1 MLFNS
6 LIFLVFFPAVALF
19 YFIIPVKY
27 RWLFLLIASYY
38 FYMNWKPVYAVLI
51 FTSTFLTWIC
61 GILIQSTEIRFK
73 RRLYLTVSLILNLS
87 ILILYKYFDFLN
99 TSIKLFLENI
109 GIGWEVP
116 NLDLLLPVGISFY
129 TFQAVGYT
137 IDVYRG
143 SIKAEKHLGI
153 YALFIS
159 FFPQLVAG
167 PIERASNLLPQFHEQ
182 KYFKIDNLIIGL
194 RLAFWGYFLKLV
206 LADRLSIYVDAVFN
220 NAHNHNGS
228 SHLLAS
234 IMFAFQI
241 YGDFAGYSLIAI
253 GVAKILD
260 FNLMTNFNRP
270 YFSTNVTTFWSRWHI
285 SLSTWFK
292 DYLYI
297 PMGGSKV
304 SNARHYLNIFITF
317 FVSGIWHG
325 ANFTFVFW
333 GTLHGFFLMI
343 EKFLGVAKSKSNF
356 SFSLINLSKLLITFF
371 AVVFAWIFFRA
382 NTLSDA
388 FYMITQIFTNI
399 FKPLFIKWDVFFASI
414 VAISI
419 LILKES
425 IDEMF
430 PIKFDSFCKKN
441 SFIRPVLSAIL
452 LSIILLFGVFNSG
465 QFIYFQF

>member
-6 LIFLVFFPAVALF
+6 LLFLVFFPAVALL
-19 YFIIPVKY
+19 YFLIPFKY

-61 GILIQSTEIRFK
+61 GVLIQNTEIKLRK
-73 RRLYLTVSLILNLS
+73 RLFLTISLILNFS
-87 ILILYKYFDFLN
+87 ILIIYKYFNFLN
-99 TSIKLFLENI
+99 STLKALIENT
-109 GIGWEVP
+109 GLSWDVP

-143 SIKAEKHLGI
+143 TIKAERHFGI

-167 PIERASNLLPQFHEQ
+167 PIERASNLLPQFHEK
-182 KYFKIDNLIIGL
+182 KYFKLENLIIGL
-194 RLAFWGYFLKLV
+194 RFAFWGYFLKLV

-270 YFSTNVTTFWSRWHI
+270 YFSINITTFWSRWHI

-304 SNARHYLNIFITF
+304 SSLRHYFNIFVTF

-325 ANFTFVFW
+325 ANFTFIVW
-333 GTLHGFFLMI
+333 GTLHGLFLMF
-343 EKFLGVAKSKSNF
+343 EKFLGLTKSKVNF
-356 SFSLINLSKLLITFF
+356 KLTLGNFLRLSITFI

-382 NTLSDA
+382 NNLTDA
-388 FYMITQIFTNI
+388 FYMIEQIFTNV
-399 FKPLFIKWDVFFASI
+399 FKPIFVKWDVFFASLL
-414 VAISI
+414 AISI
-419 LILKES
+419 LIVKETV
-425 IDEMF
+425 DEMF
-430 PIKFDSFCKKN
+430 LEKFELFCN
-441 SFIRPVLSAIL
+441 RNYYVRPFFSAVL